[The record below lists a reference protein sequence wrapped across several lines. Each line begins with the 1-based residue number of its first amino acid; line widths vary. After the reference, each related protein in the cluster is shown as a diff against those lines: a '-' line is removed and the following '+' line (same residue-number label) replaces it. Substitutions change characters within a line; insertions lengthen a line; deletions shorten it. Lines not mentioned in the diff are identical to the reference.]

1 MVKYLK
7 PINNKIEEIKKAPSK
22 GIFLVGEEG
31 SGKTSTLLEYVKR
44 NKNTNNP
51 VIDITLVGNYSLIIY
66 GNIAKLF
73 QMCNIIQKMLL
84 YIKDVDL
91 NNYIDHFI
99 FFDAKITNIQ
109 RDIVTMY
116 SLGKY
121 NIENTSI
128 DEIVLT
134 NPEILLEDFLSKL
147 FNYLNYQDITVILD
161 NFDVEKPYMYLYQ
174 TYIYKLLK
182 KYFKVVATISDP
194 NVINNPEYLNALAQ
208 NNSLVMMDYNRNVNV
223 VKNILNYAFKQTQN
237 KKVISKRIDFIFD
250 DNTINEL
257 IKKTNGNIFK
267 MNLIMTAFFERAK
280 DIDFNQYVNCL
291 FAVAD
296 EYLSINELLQENS
309 RKRKLY
315 LK

>member
-128 DEIVLT
+128 DKDILN

>member
-31 SGKTSTLLEYVKR
+31 SGKTSTLLEYVKQ

-174 TYIYKLLK
+174 TYIYELLK

-296 EYLSINELLQENS
+296 EYLTINELLQENS